1 LPENDDNLSKTLS
14 QLWSAAVRRRWWIV
28 PPACS
33 VALGTILVSMLLPNR
48 YRSEATILVEP
59 QKVPERYVIANT
71 TLDIR
76 DTMQAMTETVLSR
89 NRLLQTIQEFGL
101 YSKERNHLVPEQ
113 LVEIMRKNIEIEPLG
128 KDPQGR
134 QVNAFEISFTGD
146 NPNVAQQVTSR
157 LTSMFIEENL
167 KTREQQSAGTTHFL
181 QDQLERAHTEL
192 IERGQQL
199 RDFKMRYLGELPEE
213 QQGNLGILT
222 GLQTQLQNT
231 ETGLNRA
238 REQRSYLESLIAQ
251 YQRMAAVGG
260 SLPGAAPG
268 PSPVETAQQELA
280 RLRGE
285 RAELVSRYTVRHPDV
300 RKMDQ
305 QIAQSE
311 ALVERLTKAAKD
323 SEGDKGQATTSAS
336 GGVPGDIAL
345 AQLNSQL
352 EANRLEIAT
361 LSENQKRLA
370 SQIAEYQRRLNL
382 TPVREQ
388 QLTDLTSG
396 YELAKQNYTDLL
408 NKKTQSELA
417 TNLEIQQKGQQFRI
431 VDQPSLPAKPSSP
444 NRIKISLGGA
454 AAGLALGVGLA
465 FLMETGDHSVRD
477 EQDARRRFG
486 IPLVVGVP
494 HLSIPAQERWRPWR
508 IGLEWLAGS
517 VLVTVVALAEYYVY
531 RRG

>member
-1 LPENDDNLSKTLS
+1 
-14 QLWSAAVRRRWWIV
+14 
-28 PPACS
+28 
-33 VALGTILVSMLLPNR
+33 
-48 YRSEATILVEP
+48 
-59 QKVPERYVIANT
+59 
-71 TLDIR
+71 
-76 DTMQAMTETVLSR
+76 
-89 NRLLQTIQEFGL
+89 
-101 YSKERNHLVPEQ
+101 
-113 LVEIMRKNIEIEPLG
+113 
-128 KDPQGR
+128 
-134 QVNAFEISFTGD
+134 
-146 NPNVAQQVTSR
+146 
-157 LTSMFIEENL
+157 MFIEENL
-167 KTREQQSAGTTHFL
+167 KTREQQAAGTTHFL
-181 QDQLERAHTEL
+181 QDQLETAHVEL
-192 IERGQQL
+192 TQRGEQL

-251 YQRMAAVGG
+251 YHRMAAVGG
-260 SLPGAAPG
+260 SLPGPSG
-268 PSPVETAQQELA
+268 LSPVEAAQQELA
-280 RLRGE
+280 RLRSE

-305 QIAQSE
+305 QISQSE

-323 SEGDKGQATTSAS
+323 SEGDKGQANTSAS
-336 GGVPGDIAL
+336 GGVPGDAAL

-361 LSENQKRLA
+361 LSESQKRLA

-388 QLTDLTSG
+388 QLTDLASG

-431 VDQPSLPAKPSSP
+431 VDQPSLPVKPSSP

-465 FLMETGDHSVRD
+465 FLMVAGDHSVQD
-477 EQDARRRFG
+477 EQDARQRFG

-494 HLSIPAQERWRPWR
+494 LLPSPAQERWRPWR

>member
-1 LPENDDNLSKTLS
+1 
-14 QLWSAAVRRRWWIV
+14 
-28 PPACS
+28 
-33 VALGTILVSMLLPNR
+33 VALGTVLVSMLLPNR

-71 TLDIR
+71 TLDIM
-76 DTMQAMTETVLSR
+76 DALQAMTQTVLSR
-89 NRLLQTIQEFGL
+89 SRLLQTIDEFGL
-101 YSKERNHLVPEQ
+101 YPKEKNRFVPEQ
-113 LVEIMRKNIEIEPLG
+113 LVELMRNNIEIEPLG

-134 QVNAFEISFTGD
+134 QVNAFRISFTGD

-167 KTREQQSAGTTHFL
+167 KTREQQAAGTTHFL
-181 QDQLERAHTEL
+181 QDQLETAHVEL
-192 IERGQQL
+192 TQRGEQL

-251 YQRMAAVGG
+251 YHRMAAVGG
-260 SLPGAAPG
+260 SLPGPSG
-268 PSPVETAQQELA
+268 LSPVEAAQQELA

-285 RAELVSRYTVRHPDV
+285 RAELVSRYTLRHPDV

-311 ALVERLTKAAKD
+311 ALVERLAKAAKD
-323 SEGDKGQATTSAS
+323 SEGDKGQATTSSS
-336 GGVPGDIAL
+336 GGVPGDTAL

-361 LSENQKRLA
+361 LSESQKRLA

-388 QLTDLTSG
+388 QLTDLASG

-431 VDQPSLPAKPSSP
+431 VDQPSLPVKPSSP

-465 FLMETGDHSVRD
+465 FLMVTRDHSVPD
-477 EQDARRRFG
+477 EQDARQRFG

-494 HLSIPAQERWRPWR
+494 LLPSPAQERWRPWR